1 MPLSEP
7 VELVRRLGATPHI
20 GALVMAEQ
28 AIGTYLAGYP
38 RPDDR
43 PIALDILLRDLARL
57 RVQEPALDRFIGA
70 VEGYIDLLHRD
81 LARRAA

>member
-7 VELVRRLGATPHI
+7 VELVRRLGGTPRS
-20 GALVMAEQ
+20 GAVVLAEQ
-28 AIGTYLAGYP
+28 AIDIYLAGYP

-70 VEGYIDLLHRD
+70 VEGYSDLLHRN